1 MGLLVSCADRLLSP
15 EQSGMGMG
23 ACGGREQPPWG
34 AGSAA
39 TWELVRVGP
48 WPAEGT
54 T

>member
-1 MGLLVSCADRLLSP
+1 
-15 EQSGMGMG
+15 MG

-54 T
+54 MWPRPCLEKMDTGLARLLHQ